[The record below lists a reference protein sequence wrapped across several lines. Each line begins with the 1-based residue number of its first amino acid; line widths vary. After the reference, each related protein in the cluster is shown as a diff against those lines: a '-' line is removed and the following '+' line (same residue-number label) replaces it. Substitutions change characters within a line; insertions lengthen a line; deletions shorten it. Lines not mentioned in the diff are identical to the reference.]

1 MNRFIRF
8 TISPLF
14 VLFLAAGVF
23 AFGGEDE
30 GWRPVSQNQLDMKT
44 PLVEADADAEA
55 IFWEVRLDDRK
66 RDKLFYTH
74 YVRVKIFTERGR
86 EKFSKFDIPFMKGKK
101 VEDVAARVIK
111 PDGTIIELAPSD
123 IFERDIIQVGK
134 VRVKAKS
141 FAVPGIEPGV
151 IVEYRYKETFKGDSA
166 DGERLYFQRDI
177 PIQRATYAVRPY
189 KGTTLHFD
197 YHNMPP
203 VRWQPDG
210 DEFYV
215 ATVTNIPSF
224 KEEPQMPPD
233 EESRQWVYLSYRSF
247 GASFT
252 WGIFG
257 TAISEAFGKIIEP
270 SADIKRKAVELTQ
283 AGGSQSEM
291 LKRIYDF
298 TQKNIRNI
306 SFDPNIS
313 DEQRANFKV
322 KNGDEVLKRG
332 IGTERDIAL
341 LFASIAKAAGFNVYL
356 ALAGDRSENF
366 FNPEKNVSNSYI
378 RPAGIAVDLGQEGG
392 LIYLN
397 PGFPFLPYGKLFWY
411 QEGVYAMLVSPY
423 QYVWK
428 KTAFSDYTQSPAKRT
443 GKFKLLEDGTLEGT
457 VRIEYEGQRAISR
470 RQAEFKNS
478 PAKREENIKD
488 DVKGR
493 MSTAEVS
500 EISIENFDDATKPL
514 IYSYKIRV
522 PNYAQKTGKRIF
534 IQPGF
539 FEYGEKPMFSSAN
552 RIHPIYFSYPWLD
565 DDNIEIELPKGF
577 VTENAESPGD
587 VVENGKI
594 GELKINIWVDKA
606 TNTMKYKRKF
616 FFGGGNNV
624 LFPVKAYDALK
635 FLFDN
640 FHKAD
645 AHTVTLKQSE

>member
-1 MNRFIRF
+1 MNRFVRL
-8 TISPLF
+8 TIAPLF
-14 VLFLAAGVF
+14 VLVLVAGVF
-23 AFGGEDE
+23 AFGGADE
-30 GWRPVSQNQLDMKT
+30 GWRPVAQNELDMKT
-44 PLVEADADAEA
+44 PVVEANADAEA

-111 PDGTIIELAPSD
+111 PDGTIIELAPTD

-134 VRVKAKS
+134 VRVRAKS

-177 PIQRATYAVRPY
+177 PIQRATYAIRPY
-189 KGTTLHFD
+189 KGMSLYYDF
-197 YHNMPP
+197 HNMKAVPFE
-203 VRWQPDG
+203 RTED
-210 DEFYV
+210 DFFV
-215 ATVTNIPSF
+215 ATAVNIPSF

-233 EESRQWVYLSYRSF
+233 EEARQWVSLSYRSF

-257 TAISEAFGKIIEP
+257 AAISEAFGKIIEP
-270 SADIKRKAVELTQ
+270 SADIRRKAAELTQ
-283 AGGSQSEM
+283 GASTQSEM

-298 TQKNIRNI
+298 TQKQIRNI
-306 SFDPNIS
+306 SFDPS
-313 DEQRANFKV
+313 VTDEQRANFKV
-322 KNGDEVLKRG
+322 KNGDEVLKRAT
-332 IGTERDIAL
+332 GTERDIAL
-341 LFASIAKAAGFNVYL
+341 LFASLAKAAGFNVYL

-366 FNPEKNVSNSYI
+366 FNPDKNVSPGYI
-378 RPAGIAVDLGQEGG
+378 RPAGIAVDMGQDG

-411 QEGVYAMLVSPY
+411 QEGVYAMLASPN

-428 KTAFSDYTQSPAKRT
+428 KTAFSDYAQSPAKRT

-457 VRIEYEGQRAISR
+457 VKIEYEGQRAISR
-470 RQAEFKNS
+470 RAAEFKNS

-488 DVKGR
+488 EIKER

-522 PNYAQKTGKRIF
+522 PNYAQKTGKRMF

-539 FEYGEKPMFSSAN
+539 FEYGEKPMFSSAT
-552 RIHPIYFSYPWLD
+552 RIHPIYFNYPWLD
-565 DDNIEIELPKGF
+565 DDYIEIELPKGF
-577 VTENAESPGD
+577 VTESAESPGD
-587 VVENGKI
+587 VIENQKI

-645 AHTVTLKQSE
+645 AHTITLKQGE